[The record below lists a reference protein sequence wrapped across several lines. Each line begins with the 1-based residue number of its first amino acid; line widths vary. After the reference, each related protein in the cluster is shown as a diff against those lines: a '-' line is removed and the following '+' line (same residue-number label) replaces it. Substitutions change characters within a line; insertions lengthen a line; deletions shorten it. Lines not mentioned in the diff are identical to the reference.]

1 MTYVIC
7 RDGSEKK
14 SMDRAYHPSEIAA
27 QKLEV
32 DEDYYFKVKF
42 QFKNLTQK
50 KSSNNLS
57 RYCPVYWTQSMALMT
72 K

>member
-32 DEDYYFKVKF
+32 DEDYYFKVN
-42 QFKNLTQK
+42 FKN
-50 KSSNNLS
+50 
-57 RYCPVYWTQSMALMT
+57 
-72 K
+72 